1 MTDSGVDSEVSPSSP
16 DSVSESHSPQ
26 ESIEMLDTKPPT
38 EATKTALEYYKEVPA
53 QITHSTEELVAK
65 MEVDDECMEE
75 KFIISDE
82 KIADKMETVEALLS
96 LSDAS
101 RSPGS
106 SPEKTLITII
116 PAHNPDKGK
125 QYRFQ
130 IMLNRCHVQLRLNR
144 YKLAREKLCL

>member
-1 MTDSGVDSEVSPSSP
+1 MTDSGVDSEVAPSSP
-16 DSVSESHSPQ
+16 DSVTESHF
-26 ESIEMLDTKPPT
+26 PPGPVET
-38 EATKTALEYYKEVPA
+38 RRLEPPAEATKTALEYYKEMPA

-106 SPEKTLITII
+106 SPEKTLITIL
-116 PAHNPDKGK
+116 PAHNPDKGEPLK
-125 QYRFQ
+125 K
-130 IMLNRCHVQLRLNR
+130 VGGD
-144 YKLAREKLCL
+144 

>member
-16 DSVSESHSPQ
+16 DSVSESHSPPG
-26 ESIEMLDTKPPT
+26 SIETLDTKPPT
-38 EATKTALEYYKEVPA
+38 EPTNTALEYYKEMPA

-116 PAHNPDKGK
+116 PAHNPDKGNL
-125 QYRFQ
+125 YIFQ
-130 IMLNRCHVQLRLNR
+130 IVLNRCHVQLRLRR
-144 YKLAREKLCL
+144 YYPARENSCF